1 MATSETAT
9 QYLSHRPY
17 ICIKIHCGMFGY
29 QPITEKLI
37 HLKLV
42 EEEARQGKGRDPSAL
57 PLGPPYCFLP
67 IRRVKTCKQDINF
80 TIIIWTI
87 SFFSSFST
95 TGNQTLGGKVFL
107 LAFLSFSL
115 CPFHFLSLHHICN
128 LTQFE
133 WYEGRKWTGGTMS
146 LCMHSAEPL
155 KRERKT
161 SGGPKQNK
169 ICTNT
174 SLTILSFHPASQLQ
188 KVRAT
193 CIYKT
198 PLTCM

>member
-115 CPFHFLSLHHICN
+115 CPFHFLSLHRLCN

-133 WYEGRKWTGGTMS
+133 WYEGRKEVDGRNYLS
-146 LCMHSAEPL
+146 MHAFS
-155 KRERKT
+155 
-161 SGGPKQNK
+161 
-169 ICTNT
+169 
-174 SLTILSFHPASQLQ
+174 
-188 KVRAT
+188 
-193 CIYKT
+193 
-198 PLTCM
+198 